1 MKFDITTPKFSEK
14 GQSNNNTTQAD
25 RYSEAMGK
33 IKEIRERL
41 TKQLGAKF
49 KLSDFHDELLKD
61 GNMPLEVLE
70 KKMDQWAN
78 GLK

>member
-33 IKEIRERL
+33 IKENREKRERR
-41 TKQLGAKF
+41 KQSTS
-49 KLSDFHDELLKD
+49 KLS
-61 GNMPLEVLE
+61 
-70 KKMDQWAN
+70 QSTS
-78 GLK
+78 